1 MLCLLAKNCTE
12 AAYTR
17 LVEALPTEH
26 SIMLMRVRG
35 VPTWVNIIELYTG
48 GKVDDNTK
56 LGEWVGLC
64 KIDKE
69 GKPRK
74 VVKCSCVVIKVS
86 MQLVLCYTWVIADD
100 IWAPSTDT
108 DEEIALPESLCS
120 EMTLLH

>member
-17 LVEALPTEH
+17 LVEALCTEH
-26 SIMLMRVRG
+26 NIMLMKVSM
-35 VPTWVNIIELYTG
+35 THTSTCIIIIN

-74 VVKCSCVVIKVS
+74 VVKCSCVVIKVR
-86 MQLVLCYTWVIADD
+86 
-100 IWAPSTDT
+100 
-108 DEEIALPESLCS
+108 
-120 EMTLLH
+120 